1 MNKDIKK
8 YSVMLIISI
17 VLLLI
22 ELIFKFKGSI
32 GLILCIVSI
41 YFITALSIRI
51 IRLTNYFDEDIM
63 EKIDIL
69 LFL

>member
-69 LFL
+69 FL